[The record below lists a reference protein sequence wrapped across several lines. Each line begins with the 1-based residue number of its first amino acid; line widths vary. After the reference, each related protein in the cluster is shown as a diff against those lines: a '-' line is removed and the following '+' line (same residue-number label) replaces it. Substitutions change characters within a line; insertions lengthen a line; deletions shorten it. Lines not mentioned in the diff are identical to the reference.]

1 MEDRNREVNRIH
13 KLLEDAGIKLAV
25 VASDVMGASGRAMLA
40 ALVGGATDAETLAGL
55 AKGRL
60 RAKLPEL
67 RKALQGRFGEHH
79 AFLLARMLSRVADIE
94 EDIAAVQGRIEEGGR
109 PFRPLRS
116 VSSTRWSAWGRSPPR
131 RSSPSSGRTW
141 GCFPTAAHCASWAKL
156 CPAQHA
162 SAGRRRPVG
171 VGHGS
176 RWLRTVL
183 IECAHAA
190 ARSKGTYLAERY
202 RILAPPPRTAE
213 GDRRPGP
220 RDPPRLP
227 PGPRHRRGPTSTAA
241 PSSARTRDEEAAK
254 RRAVKALHEL
264 GYRVTLTPIPQPAG

>member
-1 MEDRNREVNRIH
+1 
-13 KLLEDAGIKLAV
+13 
-25 VASDVMGASGRAMLA
+25 MGASGRAMLA
-40 ALVGGATDAETLAGL
+40 ALVGGATDPETLAGL

-60 RAKLPEL
+60 RAELPEL
-67 RKALQGRFGEHH
+67 RKALQGRLGEHH

-94 EDIAAVQGRIEEGGR
+94 EDIAAVQGRIEEAVA
-109 PFRPLRS
+109 PFAAEVGLLDS
-116 VSSTRWSAWGRSPPR
+116 VVGVGEIAAQAILAELGPDM
-131 RSSPSSGRTW
+131 GV
-141 GCFPTAAHCASWAKL
+141 FPTAAHCASWAEL

-202 RILAPPPRTAE
+202 RILA
-213 GDRRPGP
+213 RRRG
-220 RDPPRLP
+220 RQKAIVALAHGILP
-227 PGPRHRRGPTSTAA
+227 ARHRVLATGEPYLDRGPEQ
-241 PSSARTRDEEAAK
+241 ARTRDEEAAK
-254 RRAVKALHEL
+254 RRALKALHEL
-264 GYRVTLTPIPQPAG
+264 GYRVTLTPIPRPAG